1 MKKLFM
7 MLAIAAV
14 VGLGL
19 SSCTTI
25 SSTAYTEAVQTG
37 IYNRSAADLDVSD
50 KVVSYTLQ
58 CNWAQSRSGVGSC
71 KAAAV
76 QACLQANGG
85 GDVLVNPQYEVK
97 SKRTLIGRKVH
108 YVKVTGRVGKYKTV
122 RPITE
127 KEAEIVTMLK
137 VKK

>member
-1 MKKLFM
+1 MKKLLLMFA
-7 MLAIAAV
+7 LAAIV
-14 VGLGL
+14 GL

-25 SSTAYTEAVQTG
+25 SSTAYTEAVESS
-37 IYNRSAADLDVSD
+37 IYNRSYADLDVAD
-50 KVVSYTLQ
+50 NVVTYTLQ
-58 CNWAQSRSGVGSC
+58 CNWAQSRSGLNSC

-76 QACLQANGG
+76 QECLRANGG

-97 SKRTLIGRKVH
+97 AKRSIAGKKIQ
-108 YVKVTGRVGKYKTV
+108 YVKVSGHIGKYKNI

-127 KEAEIVTMLK
+127 KEVEIVTALK

>member
-1 MKKLFM
+1 MKKLLLMFAFV
-7 MLAIAAV
+7 AIV
-14 VGLGL
+14 GL

-25 SSTAYTEAVQTG
+25 SSTAYTEAVETG
-37 IYNRSAADLDVSD
+37 IYNRSYANLEVGD

-58 CNWAQSRSGVGSC
+58 CNWAQSRSGMNSC

-76 QACLQANGG
+76 QECLRANGG

-97 SKRTLIGRKVH
+97 AKRSIIGKKIQ
-108 YVKVTGRVGKYKTV
+108 YVKVTGRVGKYKDI

-127 KEAEIVTMLK
+127 KEVEIVNALK